1 MTSEQKLDYIEE
13 YLRKYFD
20 RFLLKD
26 IVMIKDTNLEFTIP
40 YVLLVSTGVDFLGG
54 LSQGFCKIENGR
66 KRGNS
71 SDRFRAFIKEW
82 FGRIN
87 SHYQIQGI
95 PEIIYSSTRC
105 GASHQS
111 IYKKEVESASYIYPR
126 DKHLH
131 HMIDI
136 YGEDRICIHA
146 LQLVD
151 DFIEAQNLFREKYI
165 KQNIDDVYTH
175 LNDMLNESDAD
186 FPRLINDLK
195 SKGLTFKA
203 EDVIPHSPKVKSYD
217 KATKKIT
224 NTDGDD
230 VPPSAPPPGTN

>member
-1 MTSEQKLDYIEE
+1 MNTQQKLDYIEK
-13 YLRKYFD
+13 YLGKYFD

-26 IVMIKDTNLEFTIP
+26 IEMIKDANLEFTIP
-40 YVLLVSTGVDFLGG
+40 YVLLVSTGIDFLGG
-54 LSQGFCKIENGR
+54 LSQGFYKIENGR

-87 SHYQIQGI
+87 PHYQIQGI
-95 PEIIYSSTRC
+95 PEIIYNPTRC
-105 GASHQS
+105 GTSHQS

-136 YGEDRICIHA
+136 YGEDRIFIHA

-151 DFIEAQNLFREKYI
+151 DFIEAQNLFRKEYI
-165 KQNIDDVYTH
+165 KQNIDDVYKH
-175 LNDMLNESDAD
+175 LSDMLNESDAD

-195 SKGLTFKA
+195 SRGLTFKA
-203 EDVIPHSPKVKSYD
+203 EDVISHSPKVKSYD
-217 KATKKIT
+217 KATKKII
-224 NTDGDD
+224 NTDGDE
-230 VPPSAPPPGTN
+230 VTPSAPPPGTN